1 MYLTKCQRINKRGNN
16 VSGHAMQI
24 SNSLYYGMH
33 VFAKTW
39 QNMCMSD
46 DIRRTPSKCIVI
58 NWCGVFQK
66 LWFDAKRLHSAIK
79 RRPYGERL
87 HVAHDCCGVWMD
99 PSEHNLCN
107 YKKIHCDLLF
117 SNYTACMHCCK
128 NNNAEPILILL
139 SILFEAQKGGFDRKR
154 KLTYIYNTKTRR
166 HYTRAHN
173 ILCKVSRKR
182 VCSCSFAIS
191 LKVTGNKKVVGCR
204 QNLFKSFDNPQYC
217 SNCLLNI

>member
-16 VSGHAMQI
+16 VLGHAMQI
-24 SNSLYYGMH
+24 SNSLYYGMY

-46 DIRRTPSKCIVI
+46 VIRRTPSKCIVI

-107 YKKIHCDLLF
+107 YIKRF
-117 SNYTACMHCCK
+117 TASYCS
-128 NNNAEPILILL
+128 LITL
-139 SILFEAQKGGFDRKR
+139 
-154 KLTYIYNTKTRR
+154 
-166 HYTRAHN
+166 
-173 ILCKVSRKR
+173 R
-182 VCSCSFAIS
+182 VCIVVKIIMLNQFWSCCQFCS
-191 LKVTGNKKVVGCR
+191 KHKKEGSIER
-204 QNLFKSFDNPQYC
+204 EN
-217 SNCLLNI
+217 